1 MVLVK
6 AGVFI
11 RESRL
16 IITGVEVELS
26 EAVVSNV
33 MEGLWPGFRAM

>member
-16 IITGVEVELS
+16 IITGVEIELS
-26 EAVVSNV
+26 EAVVLNV
-33 MEGLWPGFRAM
+33 MELPWPGFWAM